1 VNIFGLDA
9 LKKNRSITQRR
20 IVAMRNRCKPS
31 SSRRNNREGIT
42 MGRFAF
48 LSAALL
54 FCSVG
59 VAAETPNE
67 FAVTGYGKIFYTVDI
82 ADIRFSVSVRDNDVQ
97 QCKKK
102 HDSIL
107 DVVNAYLQEN
117 GYPEGIVSLQS
128 TTLWRQ
134 RASSGK
140 PEDEF
145 YLARSVYGM
154 RTDRTKDLAS
164 LQAALVELGIDEILS
179 VDLFSSKQRQLE
191 DEATKLAFKDAKE
204 KAQLTAACL
213 GWTLRNATKVTYA
226 PSLWRSPPRGFGS
239 RGSAVSPETSPLA
252 ASANFVDVTVNVS
265 FRYEVEDAAE
275 SKPATDS
282 Q

>member
-1 VNIFGLDA
+1 
-9 LKKNRSITQRR
+9 
-20 IVAMRNRCKPS
+20 
-31 SSRRNNREGIT
+31 
-42 MGRFAF
+42 MGRFAL

-54 FCSVG
+54 FCTLG
-59 VAAETPNE
+59 AAVETPNE
-67 FAVTGYGKIFYTVDI
+67 FTVTGYGKIFYTVDL
-82 ADIRFSVSVRDNDVQ
+82 ADVRFSVSVRDNDVQ

-107 DVVNAYLQEN
+107 EEVNAYLEEN

-128 TTLWRQ
+128 TTLSRQ

-145 YLARSVYGM
+145 YLARSVYSM
-154 RTDRTKDLAS
+154 RTNRTKDVAS
-164 LQAALVELGIDEILS
+164 LQAALVELGVDEILS

-191 DEATKLAFKDAKE
+191 DEATKLAFKDAKD

-213 GWTLRNATKVTYA
+213 GWTLRNATAVTYA
-226 PSLWRSPPRGFGS
+226 PSLWRTAPPGFGS
-239 RGSAVSPETSPLA
+239 RASAASPETSSLA
-252 ASANFVDVTVNVS
+252 ASANFVDVTVNVT

>member
-1 VNIFGLDA
+1 
-9 LKKNRSITQRR
+9 
-20 IVAMRNRCKPS
+20 
-31 SSRRNNREGIT
+31 

-67 FAVTGYGKIFYTVDI
+67 FAVTGYGKVFYTVDM
-82 ADIRFSVSVRDNDVQ
+82 ADIRFSVSVRDKDVQ

-107 DVVNAYLQEN
+107 EGVNAHLEEN

-128 TTLWRQ
+128 TTLSRQ

-140 PEDEF
+140 SEDEF
-145 YLARSVYGM
+145 YLARSVYSM
-154 RTDRTKDLAS
+154 RTNRTKDVAS
-164 LQAALVELGIDEILS
+164 LQAALVQLGVDEILS

-213 GWTLRNATKVTYA
+213 GWTLRNATAVTYA
-226 PSLWRSPPRGFGS
+226 PSPCRSAPPGFGS
-239 RGSAVSPETSPLA
+239 RASAASPETSPLA
-252 ASANFVDVTVNVS
+252 ASANFVDVTVNVTY
-265 FRYEVEDAAE
+265 RYEVEGNSE
-275 SKPATDS
+275 SKPATGS

>member
-1 VNIFGLDA
+1 
-9 LKKNRSITQRR
+9 
-20 IVAMRNRCKPS
+20 
-31 SSRRNNREGIT
+31 

-54 FCSVG
+54 FCTLG

-67 FAVTGYGKIFYTVDI
+67 FTVTGYGKIFYTVDL
-82 ADIRFSVSVRDNDVQ
+82 ADIRFSVSVRDKDVQ

-107 DVVNAYLQEN
+107 GEVNAYLEEN

-128 TTLWRQ
+128 TTLSRQ
-134 RASSGK
+134 RAPSGK
-140 PEDEF
+140 PEDAF
-145 YLARSVYGM
+145 YLANSVYAM

-164 LQAALVELGIDEILS
+164 LQAALVQLGVDEILS

-213 GWTLRNATKVTYA
+213 GWTLRNATTVSYA
-226 PSLWRSPPRGFGS
+226 PSWRMGPRGFGS
-239 RGSAVSPETSPLA
+239 RASSASPEASPLA

-275 SKPATDS
+275 SKRATDS